1 MKVIS
6 TNKAAQAIGPYSQ
19 AIKAGGLL
27 FTSGQI
33 PYTKDGKLAGESI
46 EEQTKQVLAN
56 LEAILDEAGLKF
68 DDVVKTTIFLADIN
82 DFSKVNEIYGA
93 TFNAHKPARSCVEVS
108 RLPKD
113 VKIEIELIAKA

>member
-19 AIKAGGLL
+19 AIKTSGLI

-33 PYTKDGKLAGESI
+33 PYTKDRKLAGESI
-46 EEQTKQVLAN
+46 EEQTKQVLEN
-56 LEAILDEAGLKF
+56 LKAILDEAGAKF
-68 DDVVKTTIFLADIN
+68 EDVIKTTIFLADIK
-82 DFSKVNEIYGA
+82 DFDKVNEIYA
-93 TFNAHKPARSCVEVS
+93 QAFSSHKPARSCVEVS

>member
-19 AIKAGGLL
+19 AIKTSGLI

-46 EEQTKQVLAN
+46 EEQTKQVLEN
-56 LEAILDEAGLKF
+56 LKAILDEAGAKF
-68 DDVVKTTIFLADIN
+68 EDVIKTTIFLADIN
-82 DFSKVNEIYGA
+82 DFDKVNEIYA
-93 TFNAHKPARSCVEVS
+93 QTFSSHKPARSCVEVS